1 MSDFKAAAVDPVRR
15 LFNPRSVALIGATDK
30 SRWSWSIFGN
40 LALHGFSGPVYLVN
54 PRGVPVH
61 GQESYPSVA
70 DLPQLV
76 DLAFVMVPT
85 TAVLGV
91 LAEVAD
97 AGIPSVVLLTSG
109 FAEVGAEGAELERQ
123 VVDLARRRGLT
134 ILGPNG
140 NGFINAAARITPY
153 GLPIDA
159 PLIGG
164 PVGVVLQSGTLASSV
179 LTFAQTRN
187 VGVSLLVS
195 MGNESMVSMT
205 DVIRYLIDDDATR
218 VIALFIES
226 VRRPAE
232 FIELAREALVK
243 GKPIYCLE
251 DLIITA
257 GLLAAAG
264 PLPGNRVG
272 FVTAS
277 GGASEII
284 ADRAEDEDIE
294 IPEFAPAT
302 VERLRAVVPE
312 FAATQNPVDVTGY
325 ILVDRNLLRNAL
337 SAVHDDPSLDA
348 LVVVTDLPRTLPA
361 DPALIIDGFR
371 QTGELIRRSAKPI
384 VVMGNTLTDITP
396 VGRDVAGQTGFPA
409 VLGGIHHGLTALGR
423 AVRWSQ
429 VHRTALAATAA
440 APTPASVPSPLTVS
454 DEPAASWSEYRASA
468 FMAEHGIPV
477 VPSVLAADPIA
488 AAEAANALGYPVV
501 VKLAADEIEHKS
513 DIGGVK
519 VGLRNPAEVTAAYAD
534 VVSAGREVGADV
546 HGALVQPQRAG
557 GIELLVGIVT
567 DPVWGQVLA
576 VGLGGV
582 WVEIL
587 RDTAVL
593 VLPVDRDQ
601 ILQALR
607 SLRGAQLFDG
617 PRGTEKADLDAVADA
632 IAATAALAGRLGDR
646 LEALEINPLLVRGSQ
661 VEALDTL
668 ISWRR
673 VTSKSLYRTVPCFAW
688 QASDLRTVGRRTD
701 CIDSPNSVLEGHPWN
716 QHCGSRATRRRA
728 PGSGRGPRA
737 RSARCSTPPAR
748 SSSRRASPRRA
759 SPRWSGG
766 RTRAWVA
773 STTTSAARA
782 SCSSRSGKSIRRRT
796 RTRRARPS
804 RRPSGPA

>member
-1 MSDFKAAAVDPVRR
+1 MAATNGPAVETAAVDQVRR
-15 LFNPRSVALIGATDK
+15 LFNPRSIALIGATDK

-40 LALHGFSGPVYLVN
+40 LALHGFAGPVYLVN
-54 PRGVPVH
+54 PRGIPVH
-61 GQESYPSVA
+61 GQQSHARIA
-70 DLPQLV
+70 DLPEPV

-85 TAVLGV
+85 SAVLGV

-97 AGIPSVVLLTSG
+97 TGIPSVVLLTSG
-109 FAEVGAEGAELERQ
+109 FAEVGEEGAELERQ
-123 VVDLARRRGLT
+123 LVDLARRRGLT

-153 GLPIDA
+153 GLPIDD
-159 PLIGG
+159 PLLGG
-164 PVGVVLQSGTLASSV
+164 PVGVVLQSGALASSV

-205 DVIRYLIDDDATR
+205 DVMRYLIDDDATR

-226 VRRPAE
+226 VRHPDE
-232 FIELAREALVK
+232 FIALAREALAK
-243 GKPIYCLE
+243 GKPIVAIKVGRSQTGARVARAHTGSLVGDDAVVDAVFSQHGVIRVDCLE

-257 GLLAAAG
+257 GLLAATG
-264 PLPGNRVG
+264 PLPGNRFG

-284 ADRAEDEDIE
+284 ADRAEDEGIE
-294 IPEFAPAT
+294 IPEFAPET
-302 VERLRAVVPE
+302 VERLRQVVPE

-325 ILVDRNLLRNAL
+325 ILVDRNLQRNAL
-337 SAVHDDPSLDA
+337 TAVHDDPSLDA
-348 LVVVTDLPRTLPA
+348 LVVVSDLPRTLPA

-396 VGRDVAGQTGFPA
+396 VGREVASQTGYPG

-429 VHRTALAATAA
+429 VHRAALAGSA
-440 APTPASVPSPLTVS
+440 APPAAVPAAVASPLTVP
-454 DEPAASWSEYRASA
+454 DEPGASWSEYRASA
-468 FMAEHGIPV
+468 FVAEHGIPV
-477 VPSVLAADPIA
+477 VPGVLATDPIA

-519 VGLRNPAEVTAAYAD
+519 VGLRDPAEVMAAYAD
-534 VVSAGREVGADV
+534 VVSAGREIGADV
-546 HGALVQPQRAG
+546 HGALVQPQRTG

-593 VLPVDRDQ
+593 VLPVDREQ

-632 IAATAALAGRLGDR
+632 IAAAAALAGRLGDR

-668 ISWRR
+668 ITWRKIE
-673 VTSKSLYRTVPCFAW
+673 SNSLA
-688 QASDLRTVGRRTD
+688 RTD
-701 CIDSPNSVLEGHPWN
+701 
-716 QHCGSRATRRRA
+716 
-728 PGSGRGPRA
+728 PGLRL
-737 RSARCSTPPAR
+737 
-748 SSSRRASPRRA
+748 SSQ
-759 SPRWSGG
+759 
-766 RTRAWVA
+766 
-773 STTTSAARA
+773 
-782 SCSSRSGKSIRRRT
+782 
-796 RTRRARPS
+796 
-804 RRPSGPA
+804 

>member
-1 MSDFKAAAVDPVRR
+1 MADLEAAAVDQVRR

-40 LALHGFSGPVYLVN
+40 LRQHGFAGPVYLVN

-61 GQESYPSVA
+61 GHESYPSVA
-70 DLPQLV
+70 DLPEPV

-85 TAVLGV
+85 SAVLGV

-97 AGIPSVVLLTSG
+97 AGIGSVVLLTSG
-109 FAEVGAEGAELERQ
+109 FAEVGEEGAELERQ

-153 GLPIDA
+153 GLPIDD
-159 PLIGG
+159 PLVGG
-164 PVGVVLQSGTLASSV
+164 PVGVVLQSGALASSV

-205 DVIRYLIDDDATR
+205 DVMRYLIDDDATK

-226 VRRPAE
+226 VRRPPE
-232 FIELAREALVK
+232 FIALAREALAK
-243 GKPIYCLE
+243 GKPIVAIKVGRSQTGARVARAHTGSLVGDDAVVDAVFRQHGVIRVDSLE

-257 GLLAAAG
+257 GLLAATG

-272 FVTAS
+272 FVTPS

-284 ADRAEDEDIE
+284 ADRAEDEGIE

-302 VERLRAVVPE
+302 VERLRQVLPD
-312 FAATQNPVDVTGY
+312 FAATQNPLDVTGY

-337 SAVHDDPSLDA
+337 TAVHDDPQLDV
-348 LVVVTDLPRTLPA
+348 LVVVSDLPRALPA
-361 DPALIIDGFR
+361 DPALIVDGFR
-371 QTGELIRRSAKPI
+371 QTAELIGRSAKPV

-396 VGRDVAGQTGFPA
+396 VGRDVARQTGFPG

-429 VHRTALAATAA
+429 VHRTALAAAA
-440 APTPASVPSPLTVS
+440 LPSLPASVPAPLTLP
-454 DEPAASWSEYRASA
+454 DEPGASWSEYRASA
-468 FMAEHGIPV
+468 FVAEHGIPV
-477 VPSVLAADPIA
+477 VPSVLATDPIA

-513 DIGGVK
+513 DIGGVR
-519 VGLRNPAEVTAAYAD
+519 VGLRDPAEVMAAYAD

-546 HGALVQPQRAG
+546 AGALVQPHRPG

-593 VLPVDRDQ
+593 VLPADRDQ
-601 ILQALR
+601 IRQALR
-607 SLRGAQLFDG
+607 SLRGAELFDG

-632 IAATAALAGRLGDR
+632 IAAAAALAGRLGDR

-668 ISWRR
+668 ITWRKIE
-673 VTSKSLYRTVPCFAW
+673 SKSL
-688 QASDLRTVGRRTD
+688 SRTD
-701 CIDSPNSVLEGHPWN
+701 
-716 QHCGSRATRRRA
+716 
-728 PGSGRGPRA
+728 PRL
-737 RSARCSTPPAR
+737 RL
-748 SSSRRASPRRA
+748 SSQ
-759 SPRWSGG
+759 
-766 RTRAWVA
+766 
-773 STTTSAARA
+773 
-782 SCSSRSGKSIRRRT
+782 
-796 RTRRARPS
+796 
-804 RRPSGPA
+804 

>member
-1 MSDFKAAAVDPVRR
+1 MADFEPADVDRVRR

-40 LALHGFSGPVYLVN
+40 LALHGFAGPVYLVN

-61 GQESYPSVA
+61 GQDSYARIA
-70 DLPQLV
+70 DLPQPV

-85 TAVLGV
+85 SAVLGV

-109 FAEVGAEGAELERQ
+109 FAEVGEDGAELERQ

-153 GLPIDA
+153 GLPIDD
-159 PLIGG
+159 PLLGG
-164 PVGVVLQSGTLASSV
+164 PVGVVLQSGALASSV

-226 VRRPAE
+226 VRRPDE
-232 FIELAREALVK
+232 FIALAREALAK
-243 GKPIYCLE
+243 GKPIVAIKVGRSQTGARVARAHTGSLVGDDAVVDAVFRQHGVIRVDCLE

-257 GLLAAAG
+257 GLLAATG

-284 ADRAEDEDIE
+284 ADRAEDEGIE
-294 IPEFAPAT
+294 IPEFAPET
-302 VERLRAVVPE
+302 VERLRQVVPE

-337 SAVHDDPSLDA
+337 TAVHDDPSLDA

-361 DPALIIDGFR
+361 DPTLIIDGFR
-371 QTGELIRRSAKPI
+371 QTGALIRRSAKPI

-396 VGRDVAGQTGFPA
+396 VGRDVAGQTGFPG

-429 VHRTALAATAA
+429 VHRAALAGSVEAPPAA
-440 APTPASVPSPLTVS
+440 ASPLTVPG
-454 DEPAASWSEYRASA
+454 EPGVSWSEYRASA
-468 FMAEHGIPV
+468 FVAEHGIPV
-477 VPSVLAADPIA
+477 VPGVLAADPIA

-513 DIGGVK
+513 DIGGVR
-519 VGLRNPAEVTAAYAD
+519 VGLRDPAEVMAAFAD
-534 VVSAGREVGADV
+534 VVGAGREVGADV
-546 HGALVQPQRAG
+546 RGALVQPQRSG

-601 ILQALR
+601 IRHALR

-632 IAATAALAGRLGDR
+632 IAAAAALAGRLGDR

-668 ISWRR
+668 ITWRKIE
-673 VTSKSLYRTVPCFAW
+673 SNSL
-688 QASDLRTVGRRTD
+688 SRTD
-701 CIDSPNSVLEGHPWN
+701 PALRLSSP
-716 QHCGSRATRRRA
+716 
-728 PGSGRGPRA
+728 
-737 RSARCSTPPAR
+737 
-748 SSSRRASPRRA
+748 
-759 SPRWSGG
+759 
-766 RTRAWVA
+766 
-773 STTTSAARA
+773 
-782 SCSSRSGKSIRRRT
+782 
-796 RTRRARPS
+796 
-804 RRPSGPA
+804 

>member
-1 MSDFKAAAVDPVRR
+1 MADFSAADVDQVRR
-15 LFNPRSVALIGATDK
+15 LFNPRSIALIGATDK

-40 LALHGFSGPVYLVN
+40 LALHGFAGPVYLVN

-61 GQESYPSVA
+61 GQQSHARIA
-70 DLPQLV
+70 DLPEPA

-85 TAVLGV
+85 SAVLGV

-109 FAEVGAEGAELERQ
+109 FAEVGEEGAELERQ

-153 GLPIDA
+153 GLPIDD
-159 PLIGG
+159 PLLGG
-164 PVGVVLQSGTLASSV
+164 PVGVVLQSGALASSV

-205 DVIRYLIDDDATR
+205 DVMRYLIDDDATR

-226 VRRPAE
+226 VRHPDE
-232 FIELAREALVK
+232 FIALAREALAK
-243 GKPIYCLE
+243 GKPIVAIKVGRSQTGARVARAHTGSLVGDDAVVDAVFSQHGVIRVDCLE

-257 GLLAAAG
+257 GLLAATG
-264 PLPGNRVG
+264 PLPGNRFG

-284 ADRAEDEDIE
+284 ADRAEDEGIE
-294 IPEFAPAT
+294 IPEFAPET
-302 VERLRAVVPE
+302 VERLRRVVPE

-337 SAVHDDPSLDA
+337 TATRDDPSLDA
-348 LVVVTDLPRTLPA
+348 LVVVTDLPRSLPA
-361 DPALIIDGFR
+361 DPTLIIDGLR

-396 VGRDVAGQTGFPA
+396 VGREVAGQTGFPG

-429 VHRTALAATAA
+429 VHRAALSAVPAVPAAVA
-440 APTPASVPSPLTVS
+440 SPLTVP
-454 DEPAASWSEYRASA
+454 DEPGASWSEYRASA
-468 FMAEHGIPV
+468 FVAEHGIPV
-477 VPSVLAADPIA
+477 VPSVLATDPVA

-519 VGLRNPAEVTAAYAD
+519 VGLRDPAEVMAAYAD
-534 VVSAGREVGADV
+534 VVSAGREAGADV
-546 HGALVQPQRAG
+546 QGALVQPQRSG

-587 RDTAVL
+587 RDTAVR

-601 ILQALR
+601 IRQALR

-632 IAATAALAGRLGDR
+632 IAAAAALAGRLGDR

-668 ISWRR
+668 ITWRKIE
-673 VTSKSLYRTVPCFAW
+673 SKSLYRTDRDSARLATRAFA
-688 QASDLRTVGRRTD
+688 VGRR
-701 CIDSPNSVLEGHPWN
+701 
-716 QHCGSRATRRRA
+716 
-728 PGSGRGPRA
+728 PGR
-737 RSARCSTPPAR
+737 
-748 SSSRRASPRRA
+748 
-759 SPRWSGG
+759 
-766 RTRAWVA
+766 
-773 STTTSAARA
+773 
-782 SCSSRSGKSIRRRT
+782 
-796 RTRRARPS
+796 
-804 RRPSGPA
+804 

>member
-1 MSDFKAAAVDPVRR
+1 MADTASSADQVRR
-15 LFNPRSVALIGATDK
+15 LFNPKSIALIGATDK

-40 LALHGFSGPVYLVN
+40 LNLHGFAGPVYLVN
-54 PRGVPVH
+54 PRGVDVH
-61 GQESYPSVA
+61 GVPSYRSVA
-70 DLPQLV
+70 DLPAPV

-85 TAVLGV
+85 SAVLGV

-97 AGIPSVVLLTSG
+97 AGIGSVVLLTSG
-109 FAEVGAEGAELERQ
+109 FAEVGEEGAELERQ
-123 VVDLARRRGLT
+123 VVSLARRRGLT

-153 GLPIDA
+153 GLPIDD
-159 PLIGG
+159 PLLGG
-164 PVGVVLQSGTLASSV
+164 PVGVVLQSGALASSV

-205 DVIRYLIDDDATR
+205 DVMRYLIDDDATR

-226 VRRPAE
+226 VRKPAE
-232 FIELAREALVK
+232 FIALAREALAA
-243 GKPIYCLE
+243 GKPIVAIKVGRSQTGARVARAHTGSLVGDDAVVDAVFSQHGVIRVDCLE

-257 GLLAAAG
+257 GLLAATG

-284 ADRAEDEDIE
+284 ADRAEDEGIE
-294 IPEFAPAT
+294 IPEFAPET
-302 VERLRAVVPE
+302 VERLRRVVPE

-337 SAVHDDPSLDA
+337 KAVHDDPSLDA
-348 LVVVTDLPRTLPA
+348 LVLVTDLPRTLPA
-361 DPALIIDGFR
+361 DPTLIIDGFR
-371 QTGELIRRSAKPI
+371 QTGELLRTSVKPI

-396 VGRDVAGQTGFPA
+396 VGRDVAAQTGFPG

-429 VHRTALAATAA
+429 VHRVALSAGAGPA
-440 APTPASVPSPLTVS
+440 PASSAASAESPLTLP
-454 DEPAASWSEYRASA
+454 DERGASWSEYRASA
-468 FMAEHGIPV
+468 FVAEHGIPV
-477 VPSVLAADPIA
+477 VPSVLATDPVA

-501 VKLAADEIEHKS
+501 VKLAADELEHKS

-519 VGLRNPAEVTAAYAD
+519 VGLRDPAEVMAAYAD
-534 VVSAGREVGADV
+534 VTSAGRQAGVEVA
-546 HGALVQPQRAG
+546 GALVQPHRDG

-587 RDTAVL
+587 RDTAIR

-601 ILQALR
+601 IRQALR
-607 SLRGAQLFDG
+607 GLRGAQLFDG

-632 IAATAALAGRLGDR
+632 IAAAAALAGRLGDR

-668 ISWRR
+668 ITWR
-673 VTSKSLYRTVPCFAW
+673 A
-688 QASDLRTVGRRTD
+688 GR
-701 CIDSPNSVLEGHPWN
+701 
-716 QHCGSRATRRRA
+716 
-728 PGSGRGPRA
+728 
-737 RSARCSTPPAR
+737 
-748 SSSRRASPRRA
+748 
-759 SPRWSGG
+759 
-766 RTRAWVA
+766 
-773 STTTSAARA
+773 
-782 SCSSRSGKSIRRRT
+782 
-796 RTRRARPS
+796 
-804 RRPSGPA
+804 

>member
-1 MSDFKAAAVDPVRR
+1 VDQVRR
-15 LFNPRSVALIGATDK
+15 LFNPRSIALIGATDK

-40 LALHGFSGPVYLVN
+40 LALHGFEGPVYLVN

-61 GQESYPSVA
+61 GQQSHARIA
-70 DLPQLV
+70 DLPEPV

-85 TAVLGV
+85 SAVLGV
-91 LAEVAD
+91 LTEVAD

-109 FAEVGAEGAELERQ
+109 FAEVGEEGAELERQ
-123 VVDLARRRGLT
+123 LVDLARRRGLT

-153 GLPIDA
+153 GLPIDD
-159 PLIGG
+159 PLLGG
-164 PVGVVLQSGTLASSV
+164 PVGVVLQSGALASSV

-205 DVIRYLIDDDATR
+205 DVMRYLIDDDATR

-226 VRRPAE
+226 VRRPDE
-232 FIELAREALVK
+232 FIALAREALAK
-243 GKPIYCLE
+243 GKPIVAIKVGRSQTGARVARAHTGSLVGDDAVVDAVFGQHGVIRVDCLE

-257 GLLAAAG
+257 GLLAATG

-284 ADRAEDEDIE
+284 ADRAEDEGIE
-294 IPEFAPAT
+294 IPEFAPST
-302 VERLRAVVPE
+302 VERLRKVVPE

-337 SAVHDDPSLDA
+337 TAVHDDPSLDA

-361 DPALIIDGFR
+361 DPTLIIDGFR

-396 VGRDVAGQTGFPA
+396 IGRDVAGQTGFPS

-423 AVRWSQ
+423 AVRWSELY
-429 VHRTALAATAA
+429 RASLAATAA
-440 APTPASVPSPLTVS
+440 VPVAVPSPLS
-454 DEPAASWSEYRASA
+454 LPDEPGASWSEYRASA
-468 FMAEHGIPV
+468 FVAEHGIPV
-477 VPSVLAADPIA
+477 VPSVLATDPIA

-501 VKLAADEIEHKS
+501 VKLASDELEHKS

-519 VGLRNPAEVTAAYAD
+519 VGLRDPAEVMAAYAD

-546 HGALVQPQRAG
+546 QGALVQPQRPG

-587 RDTAVL
+587 RDTAVR

-601 ILQALR
+601 IRQALR

-632 IAATAALAGRLGDR
+632 IAAAAALAGRLGDR

-668 ISWRR
+668 ITWRKIE
-673 VTSKSLYRTVPCFAW
+673 SKSL
-688 QASDLRTVGRRTD
+688 SRTD
-701 CIDSPNSVLEGHPWN
+701 LGL
-716 QHCGSRATRRRA
+716 RL
-728 PGSGRGPRA
+728 
-737 RSARCSTPPAR
+737 
-748 SSSRRASPRRA
+748 SSQ
-759 SPRWSGG
+759 
-766 RTRAWVA
+766 
-773 STTTSAARA
+773 
-782 SCSSRSGKSIRRRT
+782 
-796 RTRRARPS
+796 
-804 RRPSGPA
+804 

>member
-1 MSDFKAAAVDPVRR
+1 MADLEAAAVDQVRR

-40 LALHGFSGPVYLVN
+40 LKQHGFAGPVYLVN

-61 GQESYPSVA
+61 GQDSYARVA
-70 DLPQLV
+70 DLPEPV

-85 TAVLGV
+85 SAVLAV

-97 AGIPSVVLLTSG
+97 AGIGSVVLLTSG
-109 FAEVGAEGAELERQ
+109 FAEVGEEGAELERE

-140 NGFINAAARITPY
+140 NGFINAAAHITPY
-153 GLPIDA
+153 GLPIDD
-159 PLIGG
+159 PLVGG
-164 PVGVVLQSGTLASSV
+164 PVGVVLQSGALASSV

-205 DVIRYLIDDDATR
+205 DVMRYLIDDDATR

-232 FIELAREALVK
+232 FIALAREALAK
-243 GKPIYCLE
+243 GKPIVAIKVGRSQTGARVARAHTGSLVGDDAVVDAVFRQHGVIRVDSLE
-251 DLIITA
+251 DLLITA
-257 GLLAAAG
+257 GLLAATG

-272 FVTAS
+272 FVTPS

-284 ADRAEDEDIE
+284 ADRAEDEGIE

-302 VERLRAVVPE
+302 VERLRQVLPD
-312 FAATQNPVDVTGY
+312 FAATQNPLDVTGY

-337 SAVHDDPSLDA
+337 IATRDDPQLDV
-348 LVVVTDLPRTLPA
+348 LVVVSDLPRTLPA
-361 DPALIIDGFR
+361 DPTLIIDGFR
-371 QTGELIRRSAKPI
+371 QTGELIGRSAKPI

-396 VGRDVAGQTGFPA
+396 VGRDVARQTGFPG

-429 VHRTALAATAA
+429 AYQAALAAASPSRTASA
-440 APTPASVPSPLTVS
+440 GSPLTAPLTAPLAVP
-454 DEPAASWSEYRASA
+454 DEPGASWSEYRASA
-468 FMAEHGIPV
+468 FVAEHGIPV
-477 VPSVLAADPIA
+477 VPSALATDPIA

-519 VGLRNPAEVTAAYAD
+519 VGLRDPAEVMAAYAD

-546 HGALVQPQRAG
+546 AGALVQPQRSG

-601 ILQALR
+601 IRQALC
-607 SLRGAQLFDG
+607 SLRGAELFDG

-632 IAATAALAGRLGDR
+632 IAAAAALAGRLGDR

-668 ISWRR
+668 ITWRKIE
-673 VTSKSLYRTVPCFAW
+673 SKSL
-688 QASDLRTVGRRTD
+688 SRTD
-701 CIDSPNSVLEGHPWN
+701 
-716 QHCGSRATRRRA
+716 R
-728 PGSGRGPRA
+728 
-737 RSARCSTPPAR
+737 
-748 SSSRRASPRRA
+748 
-759 SPRWSGG
+759 
-766 RTRAWVA
+766 
-773 STTTSAARA
+773 
-782 SCSSRSGKSIRRRT
+782 
-796 RTRRARPS
+796 
-804 RRPSGPA
+804 

>member
-1 MSDFKAAAVDPVRR
+1 MAAPVFDAADVDQVRR

-40 LALHGFSGPVYLVN
+40 LQLHGFAGPVYLVN

-61 GQESYPSVA
+61 GRDSYRSVA
-70 DLPQLV
+70 DLPEPV

-91 LAEVAD
+91 LTEVAD

-109 FAEVGAEGAELERQ
+109 FAEVGEEGAELERQ
-123 VVDLARRRGLT
+123 VVSLARRRGLT

-153 GLPIDA
+153 GLPIDD
-159 PLIGG
+159 PLLSG
-164 PVGVVLQSGTLASSV
+164 PVGVVLQSGALASSV

-205 DVIRYLIDDDATR
+205 DVMRYLIDDDATR

-226 VRRPAE
+226 VRLPAE
-232 FIELAREALVK
+232 FLALAREALAA
-243 GKPIYCLE
+243 GKPIVAIKVGRSQTGARVARAHTGSLVGDDAVVDAVFRQHGVIRVDCLE

-257 GLLAAAG
+257 GLLAATG
-264 PLPGNRVG
+264 PLPGNRFG

-284 ADRAEDEDIE
+284 ADRAEDEGIE

-302 VERLRAVVPE
+302 VERLRQVVPE

-325 ILVDRNLLRNAL
+325 ILVDRNLQRNAL
-337 SAVHDDPSLDA
+337 TAVHDDPSLDA
-348 LVVVTDLPRTLPA
+348 LVVVSDLPRTLPA
-361 DPALIIDGFR
+361 DPTLIIDGFR
-371 QTGELIRRSAKPI
+371 QTGELIRGSAKPI

-396 VGRDVAGQTGFPA
+396 VGRDVARQTGYPG

-423 AVRWSQ
+423 AVRWSE
-429 VHRTALAATAA
+429 VYRSALAGPAA
-440 APTPASVPSPLTVS
+440 APALASAVSPLTVP
-454 DEPAASWSEYRASA
+454 DEPGASWSEYRASA
-468 FMAEHGIPV
+468 FVAEHGIPV
-477 VPSVLAADPIA
+477 VPSVLATDPIA

-501 VKLAADEIEHKS
+501 VKLAADELEHKS

-519 VGLRNPAEVTAAYAD
+519 VGLRDPAEVMAAYAD

-546 HGALVQPQRAG
+546 QGALIQPHREG

-587 RDTAVL
+587 RDTAIR

-601 ILQALR
+601 IRQALR

-632 IAATAALAGRLGDR
+632 IAAAAALAGRLGDR

-668 ISWRR
+668 ITWRKIE
-673 VTSKSLYRTVPCFAW
+673 SKSLF
-688 QASDLRTVGRRTD
+688 RTD
-701 CIDSPNSVLEGHPWN
+701 PCL
-716 QHCGSRATRRRA
+716 RL
-728 PGSGRGPRA
+728 
-737 RSARCSTPPAR
+737 
-748 SSSRRASPRRA
+748 SSQ
-759 SPRWSGG
+759 
-766 RTRAWVA
+766 
-773 STTTSAARA
+773 
-782 SCSSRSGKSIRRRT
+782 
-796 RTRRARPS
+796 
-804 RRPSGPA
+804 